1 MNMNI
6 GYIWATAG
14 AKLESVESVAPICV
28 KPADCITEYIKLVV
42 YPDENLDFEMK
53 YRYGDVKYN
62 VRRVLHYMR
71 DTHIPKS
78 KGLFRGLT
86 TIKEPIT
93 VYEIEI
99 YRNNKANIEQP
110 E

>member
-6 GYIWATAG
+6 GYVWATAG

-53 YRYGDVKYN
+53 YKYGDVKYN
-62 VRRVLHYMR
+62 VRRVLHYIK
-71 DTHIPKS
+71 DTHIPTGFL
-78 KGLFRGLT
+78 GLH

-99 YRNNKANIEQP
+99 YKEKK
-110 E
+110 